1 MKSRPNN
8 PFVIGSYWGS
18 HYFCDREQETAELI
32 RDLNNGRSV
41 VLIAQRRMGKTG
53 LVMHTFQQEE
63 VSRNYYVFFIDI
75 FATSSLREFVYAF
88 GSAILEQLKPRGLK
102 FLERFLQTITSLR
115 PAIKLD
121 AITGEPS
128 LEIGLGSIPSVETT
142 LDEIFAYLNG
152 ADKPCIIAF
161 DEFQQIQNYAEHNM
175 EALLRTQIQHC
186 SNARFIFAG
195 SEPSMLID
203 MFSRANRPFYQSSF
217 TLHLESIPLEKY
229 VEFVRMH
236 FLENGKEIENALIEE
251 VYNKFEGIT
260 LYLQILMNE
269 IYLMTER
276 DATATPDYFEVALLS
291 LVRRQTYIYQSL
303 FADLTER
310 QREIVRAIAA
320 ENVATNVTSGE
331 FVRKYHLKSPSSVQ
345 SALKGLSSKGIVGR
359 TSDGY
364 VINDRLFKYW
374 LRKQGE
380 MQIG

>member
-1 MKSRPNN
+1 MKSIPTN
-8 PFVIGSYWGS
+8 PFIIGSYAGN

-32 RDLNNGRSV
+32 QDLHNGRSV

-53 LVMHTFQQEE
+53 LIMHTFQQEE
-63 VSRNYYVFFIDI
+63 ISCNYYVFFIDI
-75 FATSSLREFVYAF
+75 FATSSLREFVYVF

-102 FLERFLQTITSLR
+102 FLDRFLQTITSLR

-121 AITGEPS
+121 ATTGEPS
-128 LEIGLGSIPSVETT
+128 LEIGLGSIHSVETT
-142 LDEIFAYLNG
+142 LEEIFTYLNE

-161 DEFQQIQNYAEHNM
+161 DEFQQIQNYAEKNI

-186 SNARFIFAG
+186 PNARFIFAG
-195 SEPSMLID
+195 SEPSLLID
-203 MFSRANRPFYQSSF
+203 MFSRANRPFYQSTF
-217 TLHLESIPLEKY
+217 TLHLESIPVERY
-229 VEFVRMH
+229 TEFVRMH
-236 FLENGKEIENALIEE
+236 FHENGKEIENALITE

-276 DATATPDYFEVALLS
+276 GKTATTEYFEVALLS
-291 LVRRQTYIYQSL
+291 LVRRQAYIYQSL

-320 ENVATNVTSGE
+320 ENLATNVTSSE
-331 FVRKYHLKSPSSVQ
+331 FVRKYHLKSASSVQ
-345 SALKGLSSKGIVGR
+345 SALKGLSNKGIVGK
-359 TSDGY
+359 SGEGY

-374 LRKQGE
+374 IRKQN
-380 MQIG
+380 